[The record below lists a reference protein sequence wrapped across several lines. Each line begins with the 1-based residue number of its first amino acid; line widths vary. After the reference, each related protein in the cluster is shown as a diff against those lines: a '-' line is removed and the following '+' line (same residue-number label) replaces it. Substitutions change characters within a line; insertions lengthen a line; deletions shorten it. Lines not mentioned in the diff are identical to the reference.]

1 MDKREEEIYY
11 CFRCGSKSEKGLDNE
26 MAECHECGEHAVISV
41 LMAFD
46 IINSLYLRGGLNLNY
61 EENEYEE
68 ICYDPGDS

>member
-1 MDKREEEIYY
+1 MDKREEDTYY
-11 CFRCGSKSEKGLDNE
+11 CFRCGSKSKKGLDNE
-26 MAECHECGEHAVISV
+26 MAICHECGEHAVISV

-46 IINSLYLRGGLNLNY
+46 IINSLYLRGELNLNY